1 MTPDVSRAAGRA
13 AAFLDRDGTLMRD
26 MHYPRDPD
34 AVVLIPGAAE
44 ALRRL
49 ESAGV
54 VRVVVTNQSGIAQG
68 KVSERDYEA
77 VRDRLGALLA
87 AEGAHVDAS
96 YHCPHHPD
104 FTGPCD
110 CRKPA
115 TGMYR
120 DAAAALGLDPAR
132 SLLVGDR
139 WRDVSPGLELGGFA
153 LLVPSEATPAADRER
168 AQREARVVVTLGEA
182 VALYLAWLRPDAR
195 A

>member
-1 MTPDVSRAAGRA
+1 MHVDVTRTLRP

-34 AVVLIPGAAE
+34 AVVLIAGVAE

-49 ESAGV
+49 ERAGV
-54 VRVVVTNQSGIAQG
+54 ARVVVTNQSGIAQG
-68 KVSERDYEA
+68 KVSASDYEA
-77 VRDRLGALLA
+77 VRDRLAALLA

-104 FTGPCD
+104 FTGPCE
-110 CRKPA
+110 CRKPG

-120 DAAAALGLDPAR
+120 DAASSLALDPAR
-132 SLLVGDR
+132 SLFAGDR
-139 WRDVSPGLELGGFA
+139 WRDVQPGLELGGFA

-168 AQREARVVVTLGEA
+168 AEREARVVATLGEA
-182 VALYLAWLRPDAR
+182 VDQYLAWLAAR
-195 A
+195 VRGA